1 MNGFVWSAIA
11 IAGVFGALWV
21 AVRLTV
27 RVTHYVERRPRRRWM
42 KRPTVKNRGLWQ

>member
-1 MNGFVWSAIA
+1 MKAFVWSAIA
-11 IAGVFGALWV
+11 IAGVFGVLWV

-27 RVTHYVERRPRRRWM
+27 LATRYLERRPRRRWM